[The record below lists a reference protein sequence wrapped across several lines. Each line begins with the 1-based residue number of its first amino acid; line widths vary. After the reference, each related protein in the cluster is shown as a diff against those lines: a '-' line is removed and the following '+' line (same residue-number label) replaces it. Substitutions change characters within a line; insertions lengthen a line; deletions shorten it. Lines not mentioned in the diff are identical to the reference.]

1 MKTAMRWVIVCGACV
16 AMMAPPAKLFAD
28 DLTGRVAVGGALGA
42 AVPVGSKVV
51 TDRNDTGLGLGGW
64 VAYGLSSRWSA
75 RLSYDNLDLTRG
87 PVRVE
92 PLHLSAAY
100 ALCPDSKWNP
110 SVRAGI
116 GPDFVRAVVSTN
128 KPTVFGFGAGLA
140 IDRFITSNLSIGAA
154 LDWFADLAKQ
164 HTMTRDVHIL
174 RPGITA
180 AFWFG
185 EASQSKTAAQTA
197 EAEKAAQD
205 ARAAQAAKAAQAAQA
220 AEAAKAAQA
229 AQAAEAAKAA
239 QAAQAAEAAKAAQA
253 AQAAEAAK
261 AAQAAQAAQATQAA
275 QAVQRAPVTMSQ
287 TTPAAAD
294 LQAGGSQSF
303 AAAVTGN
310 PNTNVTW
317 SLDPQVGSISPAG
330 VYTAPTSIAQD
341 QTVTVTATSVADPA
355 KKTSSQVRLK
365 ASEKIEV
372 ALDVQFDTDKDA
384 VKPEYD
390 DQLKKV
396 AAFFKDH
403 PSAKAEI
410 EGHTDSAG
418 NAAHNLD
425 LSQRRAKAVRKAL
438 IDRFQADG
446 SRLTAKGYGQTR
458 PIADNTTAEGKARNR
473 RVVAAFTV
481 AK

>member
-1 MKTAMRWVIVCGACV
+1 MKTAMRWMIVCGACV

-28 DLTGRVAVGGALGA
+28 DLTGRVAVGGAIGA
-42 AVPVGSKVV
+42 AVPVGSKWV

-87 PVRVE
+87 PARVE

-140 IDRFITSNLSIGAA
+140 IDRFITSNISIGAA

-185 EASQSKTAAQTA
+185 EAGQSKAAAQAA

-205 ARAAQAAKAAQAAQA
+205 ARAAQAAKAAQAA
-220 AEAAKAAQA
+220 
-229 AQAAEAAKAA
+229 
-239 QAAQAAEAAKAAQA
+239 
-253 AQAAEAAK
+253 EAAK
-261 AAQAAQAAQATQAA
+261 AAQAAQAAQA
-275 QAVQRAPVTMSQ
+275 VQPAPVTIPL
-287 TTPAAAD
+287 TPATVE
-294 LQAGGSQSF
+294 LGSGGSQSF
-303 AAAVTGN
+303 TAAAAGN
-310 PNTNVTW
+310 PNTGVTW
-317 SLDPQVGSISPAG
+317 SIYPQVGSISPTG
-330 VYTAPTSIAQD
+330 VYTAPAAVAIT
-341 QTVTVTATSVADPA
+341 QTVTVTATSVADPS
-355 KKTSSQVRLK
+355 KKTSSQVLLR
-365 ASEKIEV
+365 
-372 ALDVQFDTDKDA
+372 ALERVEIALSVQFDTNKA
-384 VKPEYD
+384 VVKPEYD

-396 AAFFKDH
+396 ATFLKNFPA
-403 PSAKAEI
+403 AKAEI
-410 EGHTDSAG
+410 EGHTDNVG
-418 NAAHNLD
+418 AANLNKD
-425 LSQRRAKAVRKAL
+425 LSQRRAEAVRQAL

-446 SRLTAKGYGQTR
+446 SRLTAKGYGEDR
-458 PIADNTTAEGKARNR
+458 PISDNSTPEGRTRNR
-473 RVVAAFTV
+473 RVVATFT
-481 AK
+481 AIKQ

>member
-1 MKTAMRWVIVCGACV
+1 MKTAMRWMIVCGACV

-28 DLTGRVAVGGALGA
+28 DLTGRVAVGGAIGA
-42 AVPVGSKVV
+42 AVPVGSKWV

-75 RLSYDNLDLTRG
+75 RLSYDNLALTRG
-87 PVRVE
+87 PARVE

-140 IDRFITSNLSIGAA
+140 IDRFITSNISIGAA

-185 EASQSKTAAQTA
+185 EAGQSKAAAQAA

-205 ARAAQAAKAAQAAQA
+205 ARAAQAAKAAQAAEAAKAAQAAQAAQAAKAAQAAQA

-229 AQAAEAAKAA
+229 AQAA
-239 QAAQAAEAAKAAQA
+239 
-253 AQAAEAAK
+253 
-261 AAQAAQAAQATQAA
+261 
-275 QAVQRAPVTMSQ
+275 QAVQPAPVTIPL
-287 TTPAAAD
+287 TPATVE
-294 LQAGGSQSF
+294 LGSGGSQSF
-303 AAAVTGN
+303 TAAAAGN
-310 PNTNVTW
+310 PNTGVTW
-317 SLDPQVGSISPAG
+317 SIYPQVGSISPTG
-330 VYTAPTSIAQD
+330 VYTAPAAVAIT
-341 QTVTVTATSVADPA
+341 QTVTVTATSVADPS
-355 KKTSSQVRLK
+355 KKTSSQVLLR
-365 ASEKIEV
+365 
-372 ALDVQFDTDKDA
+372 ALERVEIALSVQFDTNKA
-384 VKPEYD
+384 VVKPEYD

-396 AAFFKDH
+396 ATFLKNFPA
-403 PSAKAEI
+403 AKAEI
-410 EGHTDSAG
+410 EGHTDNVG
-418 NAAHNLD
+418 AANLNKD
-425 LSQRRAKAVRKAL
+425 LSQRRAEAVRQAL

-446 SRLTAKGYGQTR
+446 SRLTAKGYGEDR
-458 PIADNTTAEGKARNR
+458 PISDNSTPEGRTRNR
-473 RVVAAFTV
+473 RVVATFT
-481 AK
+481 AIKQ